1 MSRGLLLWR
10 PLRIWW
16 LALRLALGLWWDG
29 QGWTYPGGCTPER
42 RAQRSRRRARWLTQR
57 FLELGSAFIKLGQLL
72 SARPDV
78 LPTELVEEL
87 AQLQDRVPA
96 FGFDVVQA
104 LLEQEL
110 GERCA
115 EIIDL
120 EPTPLG
126 SASLA
131 QVHRASLRS
140 GRQVVLKVQRPGLE
154 RLFRL
159 DLEVLQQVAAVVQR
173 HPRWGRGRDW
183 LGIAKECRRVLLR
196 ELDFRLEAE
205 HAARFRQQFLDD
217 PGIRI
222 PAVVWELSARRVL
235 CLDYVPGIK
244 ITDRPALL
252 AAGIDPAAVAEKGAA
267 SYLQQ
272 LVRFGFFH
280 ADPHPG
286 NLAVAP
292 DGALIYYDFG
302 MMGQLS
308 ARLRSRLGRMVRAAA
323 SRDAVMLVEELQAAG
338 VLAVGADPGPVR
350 RLVRVMLNEALT
362 PPFSP
367 SVINKLSGDLYALVY
382 GQPFRL
388 PPELIFVMRALST
401 FEGVGRSLDP
411 GFSLVAIAR
420 PYLLPLMT
428 SSGGP
433 GMGQG
438 PGGAAFGGS
447 ARGGSDLFSE
457 LSRQAV
463 EVGSRAL
470 GIPRRLDDS
479 LARIE
484 QGDLQ
489 VQIRAGETDR
499 LLRRLALA
507 QQSAGQSMLLAGL
520 AVSAALLAGG
530 SRPALV
536 TVPALLALPVGFSW
550 LKLQARLR
558 RDGRLDQLPG
568 VMTPSSGVSAGT
580 VASAR
585 PAEGPE
591 TAEGMR
597 S

>member
-1 MSRGLLLWR
+1 VIARPITVLR

-16 LALRLALGLWWDG
+16 VAGALVVGLWWDG
-29 QGWTYPGGCTPER
+29 QSWTYLGGMSPGRQAR
-42 RAQRSRRRARWLTQR
+42 RRIRRARWITRQ
-57 FLELGSAFIKLGQLL
+57 FLILGSAFIKLGQLL

-78 LPTELVEEL
+78 LPAELVEEL
-87 AQLQDRVPA
+87 AHLQDQVPA
-96 FGFDVVQA
+96 FGFDVVQG

-110 GERCA
+110 GDRCS
-115 EIIDL
+115 EIVDL
-120 EPTPLG
+120 EETPLG
-126 SASLA
+126 AASLA

-154 RLFRL
+154 RVFRS
-159 DLEVLQQVAAVVQR
+159 DLEVLQQLAAVVQR

-183 LGIAKECRRVLLR
+183 VGIAQECRRVLLR

-217 PGIRI
+217 PGIRVPGVI
-222 PAVVWELSARRVL
+222 WELSSRRVL
-235 CLDYVPGIK
+235 CLDYLPGIK
-244 ITDRPALL
+244 ITDRPALIE
-252 AAGIDPAAVAEKGAA
+252 AGIDPALVAEKGAA

-286 NLAVAP
+286 NLAVAA

-308 ARLRSRLGRMVRAAA
+308 SRLRGRLGAMVRAAA
-323 SRDAVMLVEELQAAG
+323 SRDASGLVEELQAAG
-338 VLAVGADPGPVR
+338 VIAAGIDLGPVR

-362 PPFSP
+362 PPFS
-367 SVINKLSGDLYALVY
+367 SNVLEKLSGDLYDLVY

-401 FEGVGRSLDP
+401 FEGVGRTLDP

-428 SSGGP
+428 SSGG
-433 GMGQG
+433 
-438 PGGAAFGGS
+438 GAN
-447 ARGGSDLFSE
+447 DLLNE
-457 LSRQAV
+457 LSRQAA

-470 GIPRRLDDS
+470 GIPKRLDES

-499 LLRRLALA
+499 LLRRMAIS
-507 QQSAGQSMLLAGL
+507 QQSAGQSVLLGAL
-520 AVSAALLAGG
+520 SIAAALLAAS

-536 TVPALLALPVGFSW
+536 AIPLVATLPVGLSW
-550 LKLQARLR
+550 LKLQAKLK
-558 RDGRLDQLPG
+558 RDSRIDHIAA
-568 VMTPSSGVSAGT
+568 TKS
-580 VASAR
+580 
-585 PAEGPE
+585 
-591 TAEGMR
+591 
-597 S
+597 

>member
-1 MSRGLLLWR
+1 MMVAPRAPGNLLSRLWR
-10 PLRIWW
+10 PLRIWRLVVQL
-16 LALRLALGLWWDG
+16 LAGLWWDG
-29 QGWTYPGGCTPER
+29 RAWTYPGGRTPER
-42 RAQRSRRRARWLTQR
+42 QAARVRRRARWLTAQ

-78 LPTELVEEL
+78 LPADVVEEL
-87 AQLQDRVPA
+87 AHLQDRVPA
-96 FGFDVVQA
+96 FPFPVVET

-110 GERCA
+110 GERRA

-120 EPTPLG
+120 EVDPLG

-140 GRQVVLKVQRPGLE
+140 GRQVVFKVQRPGLE

-173 HPRWGRGRDW
+173 HPRWGAGRDW
-183 LGIAKECRRVLLR
+183 VGIAKECRRVLLR

-222 PAVVWELSARRVL
+222 PAVVWELSSRRVL
-235 CLDYVPGIK
+235 CLDFVPGIK
-244 ITDRPALL
+244 INDRQALVR
-252 AAGIDPAAVAEKGAA
+252 AGIDPSAVAEKGAA

-292 DGALIYYDFG
+292 DGSLIYYDFG
-302 MMGQLS
+302 MMGQIS
-308 ARLRSRLGRMVRAAA
+308 ERLRSRLGRMVRAAA
-323 SRDAVMLVEELQAAG
+323 SRDANALVEELQQAG
-338 VLAVGADPGPVR
+338 VIAPGIDAGPVR
-350 RLVRVMLNEALT
+350 RLVRVMLTEALT
-362 PPFSP
+362 PPFSAN
-367 SVINKLSGDLYALVY
+367 VIEKLSGDLYELVY
-382 GQPFRL
+382 DQPFRL

-411 GFSLVAIAR
+411 GFSLMAIAR

-428 SSGGP
+428 ASGNGP
-433 GMGQG
+433 NE
-438 PGGAAFGGS
+438 
-447 ARGGSDLFSE
+447 LFSE
-457 LSRQAV
+457 ITRQAAD
-463 EVGSRAL
+463 VGSRAL
-470 GIPRRLDDS
+470 GIPRRLDES
-479 LARIE
+479 LSRIE

-507 QQSAGQSMLLAGL
+507 QQSTGQSFLLGAL
-520 AVSAALLAGG
+520 AVAAALLAASG
-530 SRPALV
+530 RPAL
-536 TVPALLALPVGFSW
+536 TAVPLVVGLPVGLSW
-550 LKLQARLR
+550 LKLQARLK

-568 VMTPSSGVSAGT
+568 VAAQAGKQ
-580 VASAR
+580 
-585 PAEGPE
+585 
-591 TAEGMR
+591 
-597 S
+597 

>member
-1 MSRGLLLWR
+1 MILLR

-16 LALRLALGLWWDG
+16 LALALLLGLWWDG
-29 QGWTYPGGCTPER
+29 QAWSYVGGVTPER
-42 RAQRSRRRARWLTQR
+42 QRSRQRRRARWLTQA
-57 FLELGSAFIKLGQLL
+57 FLGLGSAFIKLGQLL

-78 LPTELVEEL
+78 LPAELVEEL
-87 AQLQDRVPA
+87 ATLQDRVPA
-96 FGFDVVQA
+96 FPFAVVQD

-120 EPTPLG
+120 ESEPLG

-140 GRQVVLKVQRPGLE
+140 GRQVVFKVQRPGLE
-154 RLFRL
+154 RTFRL
-159 DLEVLQQVAAVVQR
+159 DLEVMQQVAAAVQR
-173 HPRWGRGRDW
+173 HPLWGRGRDW
-183 LGIAKECRRVLLR
+183 IGIAQECRRVLLR

-222 PAVVWELSARRVL
+222 PAVVWELSTRRVL

-244 ITDRPALL
+244 ITDRQALIE
-252 AAGIDPAAVAEKGAA
+252 AGIVPAAVAEKGAA

-286 NLAVAP
+286 NLAVAA

-308 ARLRSRLGRMVRAAA
+308 SRLRSRLGSMVRAAA
-323 SRDAVMLVEELQAAG
+323 GRDAAGLVKELQQAG
-338 VLAVGADPGPVR
+338 VIAPGVDPGPVR
-350 RLVRVMLNEALT
+350 RLVRLMLNEALT
-362 PPFSP
+362 PPFSTD
-367 SVINKLSGDLYALVY
+367 VLGKLSGDLYDLVY

-411 GFSLVAIAR
+411 GFSLMAIAK

-428 SSGGP
+428 ASGNGP
-433 GMGQG
+433 
-438 PGGAAFGGS
+438 S
-447 ARGGSDLFSE
+447 ELFNE
-457 LSRQAV
+457 LSRQAA

-470 GIPRRLDDS
+470 GIPRRLEES
-479 LARIE
+479 LSRVE

-489 VQIRAGETDR
+489 VLIRAGETDR

-507 QQSAGQSMLLAGL
+507 QQSSGQSFLLGAL
-520 AVSAALLAGG
+520 AVAAALLAAS
-530 SRPALV
+530 SRPAL
-536 TVPALLALPVGFSW
+536 TAVPLVLGLPVGLSW
-550 LKLQARLR
+550 LKLQARLK
-558 RDGRLDQLPG
+558 RDGRLEQLPAAA
-568 VMTPSSGVSAGT
+568 TAVSATAAGD
-580 VASAR
+580 SA
-585 PAEGPE
+585 AG
-591 TAEGMR
+591 
-597 S
+597 

>member
-1 MSRGLLLWR
+1 MILLR

-16 LALRLALGLWWDG
+16 LALALLLGLWWDG
-29 QGWTYPGGCTPER
+29 QAWSYVGGVTPER
-42 RAQRSRRRARWLTQR
+42 QRSRQRRRARWLTQE
-57 FLELGSAFIKLGQLL
+57 FLGLGSAFIKLGQLL
-72 SARPDV
+72 SASPDV
-78 LPTELVEEL
+78 LPADLVEQL
-87 AQLQDRVPA
+87 ATLQDRVPA
-96 FGFDVVQA
+96 FPFAVVQD

-120 EPTPLG
+120 ESEPLG

-154 RLFRL
+154 RTFRL
-159 DLEVLQQVAAVVQR
+159 DLEVMQQVAAAVQR

-183 LGIAKECRRVLLR
+183 IGIAQECRRVLLR

-222 PAVVWELSARRVL
+222 PAVVWELSTRRVL

-244 ITDRPALL
+244 ITDRQALL
-252 AAGIDPAAVAEKGAA
+252 EAGIVPAAIAEKGAA

-286 NLAVAP
+286 NLAVAA

-308 ARLRSRLGRMVRAAA
+308 SRLRGRLGSMVRAAA
-323 SRDAVMLVEELQAAG
+323 GRDAAGLVKELQQAG
-338 VLAVGADPGPVR
+338 VIAPGVDPGPVR
-350 RLVRVMLNEALT
+350 RLVRVMLEEALT
-362 PPFSP
+362 PPFSAN
-367 SVINKLSGDLYALVY
+367 VLDRLSGDLYDLVY

-401 FEGVGRSLDP
+401 FEGVGRSLDS

-428 SSGGP
+428 SSGGS
-433 GMGQG
+433 GS
-438 PGGAAFGGS
+438 GAN
-447 ARGGSDLFSE
+447 DLFNE
-457 LSRQAV
+457 ISRQAA

-470 GIPRRLDDS
+470 GIPKRLDDS

-507 QQSAGQSMLLAGL
+507 QQAAGQSMLLAGL
-520 AVSAALLAGG
+520 AVAASLLAV
-530 SRPALV
+530 SARPVLV
-536 TVPALLALPVGFSW
+536 IIPLLASLPVGLSW
-550 LKLQARLR
+550 IKLQGRLK
-558 RDGRLDQLPG
+558 RDGRIDQLPG
-568 VMTPSSGVSAGT
+568 VG
-580 VASAR
+580 
-585 PAEGPE
+585 
-591 TAEGMR
+591 
-597 S
+597 

>member
-1 MSRGLLLWR
+1 VIQR

-16 LALRLALGLWWDG
+16 LALRLSAGLWWDG
-29 QGWTYPGGCTPER
+29 KRWTYPGGPTPER
-42 RAQRSRRRARWLTQR
+42 RSRRARRRARWLTR
-57 FLELGSAFIKLGQLL
+57 EFLALGSAFIKLGQLL

-78 LPTELVEEL
+78 LPPELVEEL
-87 AQLQDRVPA
+87 ASLQDQVPA
-96 FGFDVVQA
+96 FPFAVVQA
-104 LLEQEL
+104 LLEEEL

-120 EPTPLG
+120 EELPLG

-159 DLEVLQQVAAVVQR
+159 DLEVLQQLAAVVQR

-183 LGIAKECRRVLLR
+183 VGIAQECRRVLLR

-222 PAVVWELSARRVL
+222 PAVVWELSSRRVL

-244 ITDRPALL
+244 INDRDALL
-252 AAGIDPAAVAEKGAA
+252 AAGIVPAAVAEKGAA

-292 DGALIYYDFG
+292 DGTLIYYDFG

-308 ARLRSRLGRMVRAAA
+308 GRLRSRLGRMVRAAA
-323 SRDAVMLVEELQAAG
+323 ARDASTLVKELQASG
-338 VLAVGADPGPVR
+338 VIAPEADPGPVR
-350 RLVRVMLNEALT
+350 RLVRVMLNDALT
-362 PPFSP
+362 PPFSAN
-367 SVINKLSGDLYALVY
+367 VLQKLSGDLYDLVY
-382 GQPFRL
+382 GQPFRV

-428 SSGGP
+428 SSGN
-433 GMGQG
+433 
-438 PGGAAFGGS
+438 GGG
-447 ARGGSDLFSE
+447 DLLGE
-457 LSRQAV
+457 LSRQAA

-520 AVSAALLAGG
+520 AVAASLLAT
-530 SRPALV
+530 SRQPALV
-536 TVPALLALPVGFSW
+536 VIPAVASLPVGLGW
-550 LKLQARLR
+550 LKLQARLS

-568 VMTPSSGVSAGT
+568 IANSTTDPD
-580 VASAR
+580 
-585 PAEGPE
+585 
-591 TAEGMR
+591 
-597 S
+597 

>member
-1 MSRGLLLWR
+1 MV
-10 PLRIWW
+10 
-16 LALRLALGLWWDG
+16 
-29 QGWTYPGGCTPER
+29 GWPSLELPGGRTPER
-42 RAQRSRRRARWLTQR
+42 QAARQRRRARWLTAQ

-78 LPTELVEEL
+78 LPADVVEEL
-87 AQLQDRVPA
+87 AHLQDRVPA
-96 FGFDVVQA
+96 FPFPVVES
-104 LLEQEL
+104 LLEEEL
-110 GERCA
+110 GERRA

-120 EPTPLG
+120 AVEPLG

-140 GRQVVLKVQRPGLE
+140 GRQVVFKVQRPGLE

-173 HPRWGRGRDW
+173 HPRWGAGRDW
-183 LGIAKECRRVLLR
+183 VGIAKECRRVLLR

-222 PAVVWELSARRVL
+222 PAVIWELSSRRVL
-235 CLDYVPGIK
+235 CLDYLPGIK
-244 ITDRPALL
+244 INDREALVR
-252 AAGIDPAAVAEKGAA
+252 AGIDPAAVAEKGAA

-286 NLAVAP
+286 NLAVAG
-292 DGALIYYDFG
+292 DGSLIYYDFG
-302 MMGQLS
+302 MMGQIS
-308 ARLRSRLGRMVRAAA
+308 ERLRSRIGRMVRAAA
-323 SRDAVMLVEELQAAG
+323 ARDASGLVDELQQAG
-338 VLAVGADPGPVR
+338 VIAQGIDPGPVR
-350 RLVRVMLNEALT
+350 RLVRVMLTEALT
-362 PPFSP
+362 PPFSAN
-367 SVINKLSGDLYALVY
+367 VLDKLSGDLYELVY

-411 GFSLVAIAR
+411 GFSLVTIAR

-428 SSGGP
+428 ASGNGP
-433 GMGQG
+433 NE
-438 PGGAAFGGS
+438 
-447 ARGGSDLFSE
+447 LFNE
-457 LSRQAV
+457 ISRQAA

-470 GIPRRLDDS
+470 GIPRRLEES
-479 LARIE
+479 LSRIE

-489 VQIRAGETDR
+489 VLIRAGETDR

-507 QQSAGQSMLLAGL
+507 QQSSGQSFLLGGL
-520 AVSAALLAGG
+520 AVAAALLAAS
-530 SRPALV
+530 SRPFLV
-536 TVPALLALPVGFSW
+536 AVPLVLGLPVGLSW
-550 LKLQARLR
+550 LKLQSRLK

-568 VMTPSSGVSAGT
+568 VAA
-580 VASAR
+580 ASR
-585 PAEGPE
+585 RE
-591 TAEGMR
+591 
-597 S
+597 

>member
-1 MSRGLLLWR
+1 MILLR

-16 LALRLALGLWWDG
+16 LALALLLGLWWDG
-29 QGWTYPGGCTPER
+29 QAWSYVGGVTPER
-42 RAQRSRRRARWLTQR
+42 QRSRQRRRARWLTQA
-57 FLELGSAFIKLGQLL
+57 FLGLGSAFIKLGQLL

-78 LPTELVEEL
+78 LPAELVEEL
-87 AQLQDRVPA
+87 ATLQDRVPA
-96 FGFDVVQA
+96 FPFAVVQD

-120 EPTPLG
+120 ESEPLG

-140 GRQVVLKVQRPGLE
+140 GRQVVFKVQRPGLE
-154 RLFRL
+154 RTFRL
-159 DLEVLQQVAAVVQR
+159 DLEVMQQVAAAVQR

-183 LGIAKECRRVLLR
+183 IGIAQECRRVLLR

-222 PAVVWELSARRVL
+222 PAVVWELSTRRVL

-244 ITDRPALL
+244 ITDRQALIE
-252 AAGIDPAAVAEKGAA
+252 AGIVPAAVAEKGAA

-286 NLAVAP
+286 NLAVAA

-308 ARLRSRLGRMVRAAA
+308 SRLRGRLGSMVRAAA
-323 SRDAVMLVEELQAAG
+323 GRDAAGLVKELQQAG
-338 VLAVGADPGPVR
+338 VIAPGVDPGPVR
-350 RLVRVMLNEALT
+350 RLVRVMLEEALT
-362 PPFSP
+362 PPFSAN
-367 SVINKLSGDLYALVY
+367 VLERLSGDLYDLVY

-401 FEGVGRSLDP
+401 FEGVGRSLDS

-428 SSGGP
+428 SSGGS
-433 GMGQG
+433 GSGV
-438 PGGAAFGGS
+438 GGS
-447 ARGGSDLFSE
+447 ANDLFNE
-457 LSRQAV
+457 ISRQAA

-470 GIPRRLDDS
+470 GIPKRLDDS

-507 QQSAGQSMLLAGL
+507 QQAAGQSMLLAGL
-520 AVSAALLAGG
+520 AVAEALLAV
-530 SRPALV
+530 SARPALV
-536 TVPALLALPVGFSW
+536 IIPLLASLPVGLSW
-550 LKLQARLR
+550 VKLQGRLK
-558 RDGRLDQLPG
+558 RDGRIDQLPG
-568 VMTPSSGVSAGT
+568 VG
-580 VASAR
+580 
-585 PAEGPE
+585 
-591 TAEGMR
+591 
-597 S
+597 

>member
-1 MSRGLLLWR
+1 VIARPLFWR

-16 LALRLALGLWWDG
+16 LALRLTLGLWWDG
-29 QGWTYPGGCTPER
+29 QSWTYPGGPTPER
-42 RAQRSRRRARWLTQR
+42 RSRRARRRSRWLTAE
-57 FLELGSAFIKLGQLL
+57 FLALGSAFIKLGQLL

-78 LPTELVEEL
+78 LPAELVEEL
-87 AQLQDRVPA
+87 ALLQDSVPA
-96 FGFDVVQA
+96 FPFAVVQE
-104 LLEQEL
+104 LLEAEL

-120 EPTPLG
+120 EPSPLG

-154 RLFRL
+154 HLFRL
-159 DLEVLQQVAAVVQR
+159 DLEVLQQVAALVQR
-173 HPRWGRGRDW
+173 HPRWGQGRDW
-183 LGIAKECRRVLLR
+183 IGIAKECRRVLLR

-222 PAVVWELSARRVL
+222 PAVIWELSARRVL

-244 ITDRPALL
+244 VTDRQSLL
-252 AAGIDPAAVAEKGAA
+252 ESGIDPAAVAEKGAA

-302 MMGQLS
+302 MMGQIS
-308 ARLRSRLGRMVRAAA
+308 GRLRSRLGRMVRAAA
-323 SRDAVMLVEELQAAG
+323 GRDAGGLVQELQAAG
-338 VLAVGADPGPVR
+338 VIAAGVDPGPVR
-350 RLVRVMLNEALT
+350 RLVRVMLTEALT
-362 PPFSP
+362 PPFSAN
-367 SVINKLSGDLYALVY
+367 VISKLSGDLNALVY
-382 GQPFRL
+382 GQPFRV
-388 PPELIFVMRALST
+388 PSELIFVMRALST

-411 GFSLVAIAR
+411 GFSLVSIAR

-433 GMGQG
+433 GGVG
-438 PGGAAFGGS
+438 GGA
-447 ARGGSDLFSE
+447 GGSDLFGE
-457 LSRQAV
+457 LSRQAA

-470 GIPRRLDDS
+470 GIPRRLDES
-479 LARIE
+479 LLRIE

-520 AVSAALLAGG
+520 AVAAALLA
-530 SRPALV
+530 SSERPALV
-536 TVPALLALPVGFSW
+536 AVPLVLGAPVGLSW
-550 LKLQARLR
+550 LKLQGRLK

-568 VMTPSSGVSAGT
+568 VGG
-580 VASAR
+580 
-585 PAEGPE
+585 
-591 TAEGMR
+591 
-597 S
+597 

>member
-1 MSRGLLLWR
+1 MVGSLAVLR

-16 LALRLALGLWWDG
+16 VAAALVGGLWWDG
-29 QGWTYPGGCTPER
+29 QAWTYPGGVSAER
-42 RAQRSRRRARWLTQR
+42 QARRRSRRARWITRQ
-57 FLELGSAFIKLGQLL
+57 FLALGSAFIKLGQLL

-78 LPTELVEEL
+78 LPAELVEEL
-87 AQLQDRVPA
+87 ARLQDQVPA
-96 FGFDVVQA
+96 FGFDVVQG

-115 EIIDL
+115 EIVDL
-120 EPTPLG
+120 EEAPLG
-126 SASLA
+126 AASLA

-154 RLFRL
+154 RVFRS
-159 DLEVLQQVAAVVQR
+159 DLEVLQQLAAVVQR

-183 LGIAKECRRVLLR
+183 VGIAQECRRVLLR

-217 PGIRI
+217 PGIRVPGVI
-222 PAVVWELSARRVL
+222 WELSSRRVL
-235 CLDYVPGIK
+235 CLDYLPGIK
-244 ITDRPALL
+244 ITDRPALIK
-252 AAGIDPAAVAEKGAA
+252 AGINPALVAEKGAA

-286 NLAVAP
+286 NLAVAA

-308 ARLRSRLGRMVRAAA
+308 SRLRGRLGAMVRAAA
-323 SRDAVMLVEELQAAG
+323 SRDASGLVEELQAAG
-338 VLAVGADPGPVR
+338 VIAPGVELGPVR

-362 PPFSP
+362 PPFS
-367 SVINKLSGDLYALVY
+367 SNVLEKLSGDLYDLVY

-401 FEGVGRSLDP
+401 FEGVGRTLDP

-428 SSGGP
+428 SSGG
-433 GMGQG
+433 
-438 PGGAAFGGS
+438 AN
-447 ARGGSDLFSE
+447 DLLNE
-457 LSRQAV
+457 LSRQAA

-470 GIPRRLDDS
+470 GIPKRLDES

-499 LLRRLALA
+499 LLRRMAIS
-507 QQSAGQSMLLAGL
+507 QQSAGQSVLLGAL
-520 AVSAALLAGG
+520 AIAAALLAA
-530 SRPALV
+530 STRPALV
-536 TVPALLALPVGFSW
+536 AIPLVATLPVGLSW
-550 LKLQARLR
+550 LKLQAKLK
-558 RDGRLDQLPG
+558 RDGRIDQIAATKP
-568 VMTPSSGVSAGT
+568 
-580 VASAR
+580 
-585 PAEGPE
+585 
-591 TAEGMR
+591 
-597 S
+597 

>member
-1 MSRGLLLWR
+1 
-10 PLRIWW
+10 
-16 LALRLALGLWWDG
+16 
-29 QGWTYPGGCTPER
+29 
-42 RAQRSRRRARWLTQR
+42 
-57 FLELGSAFIKLGQLL
+57 
-72 SARPDV
+72 
-78 LPTELVEEL
+78 
-87 AQLQDRVPA
+87 VPA
-96 FGFDVVQA
+96 FSFDVVQA
-104 LLEQEL
+104 LLEEEL

-120 EPTPLG
+120 DTTPLG

-159 DLEVLQQVAAVVQR
+159 DLEVLQQVAAAVQR

-183 LGIAKECRRVLLR
+183 VAIAKECRRVLLR

-244 ITDRPALL
+244 ITDRPALQ

-286 NLAVAP
+286 NLAVAS

-308 ARLRSRLGRMVRAAA
+308 SRLRQRLGRMVQAAA
-323 SRDAVMLVEELQAAG
+323 GRDAAGLVTELQAAG
-338 VLAVGADPGPVR
+338 VIAAEVDPGPVR

-362 PPFSP
+362 PPFSAN
-367 SVINKLSGDLYALVY
+367 VIQKLSGDLYDLVY

-411 GFSLVAIAR
+411 GFSLISIAR

-428 SSGGP
+428 ASGG
-433 GMGQG
+433 G
-438 PGGAAFGGS
+438 PSGGFGSGT
-447 ARGGSDLFSE
+447 GDLLNTFT
-457 LSRQAV
+457 RQAA
-463 EVGSRAL
+463 EVSTRAL
-470 GIPRRLDDS
+470 GIPRRLDES

-520 AVSAALLAGG
+520 AVASALLAAS

-536 TVPALLALPVGFSW
+536 AVPLVLGLPVGLSW

-558 RDGRLDQLPG
+558 RDGRIDQLPG
-568 VMTPSSGVSAGT
+568 VG
-580 VASAR
+580 
-585 PAEGPE
+585 
-591 TAEGMR
+591 
-597 S
+597 

>member
-1 MSRGLLLWR
+1 MTLTAGSRRHAPGWR
-10 PLRIWW
+10 GRIGRSLRIWS
-16 LALRLALGLWWDG
+16 LALQLLFGLWWDG
-29 QGWTYPGGCTPER
+29 RRWTYPGGLTPER
-42 RAQRSRRRARWLTQR
+42 QALRQRRRARWLTAR

-78 LPTELVEEL
+78 LPADVVEEL
-87 AQLQDRVPA
+87 ARLQDRVPA
-96 FGFDVVQA
+96 FSFSVVESILA
-104 LLEQEL
+104 EEL

-120 EPTPLG
+120 AEEPLG

-140 GRQVVLKVQRPGLE
+140 GRQVVMKVQRPGLE
-154 RLFRL
+154 HDFRL
-159 DLEVLQQVAAVVQR
+159 DLEVLQQVAALVQR
-173 HPRWGRGRDW
+173 HPRWGEGRDW
-183 LGIAKECRRVLLR
+183 VGIAKECRRVLLR

-222 PAVVWELSARRVL
+222 PSVVWELSTRRVL

-244 ITDRPALL
+244 INDRPALL
-252 AAGIDPAAVAEKGAA
+252 AAGVDPAAVAEKGAA

-302 MMGQLS
+302 MMGQIS
-308 ARLRSRLGRMVRAAA
+308 ERLRSRLGQMVRAAA
-323 SRDAVMLVEELQAAG
+323 GRDAAGLVAELQQAG
-338 VLAVGADPGPVR
+338 VIAPGIDPGPVR
-350 RLVRVMLNEALT
+350 RLVRLMLNEALT
-362 PPFSP
+362 PPFSAN
-367 SVINKLSGDLYALVY
+367 VLERLSGDLYDLVY

-388 PPELIFVMRALST
+388 PAELIFVMRALST

-411 GFSLVAIAR
+411 GFSLVSIAR

-428 SSGGP
+428 S
-433 GMGQG
+433 
-438 PGGAAFGGS
+438 GGS
-447 ARGGSDLFSE
+447 RANEFIGE
-457 LSRQAV
+457 LTRQAAD
-463 EVGSRAL
+463 VGSRAL
-470 GIPRRLDDS
+470 GIPRRLDEN

-507 QQSAGQSMLLAGL
+507 QQSAGQSFLLGAL
-520 AVSAALLAGG
+520 AVAAALLA
-530 SRPALV
+530 
-536 TVPALLALPVGFSW
+536 
-550 LKLQARLR
+550 
-558 RDGRLDQLPG
+558 
-568 VMTPSSGVSAGT
+568 
-580 VASAR
+580 ASAR
-585 PAEGPE
+585 PAL
-591 TAEGMR
+591 TAVPLVLGLPVGLGWLKVQGRLKREARLEQLPGQMA
-597 S
+597 SGG

>member
-1 MSRGLLLWR
+1 MILLR

-16 LALRLALGLWWDG
+16 LALALLLGLWWDG
-29 QGWTYPGGCTPER
+29 QAWSYVGGVTPER
-42 RAQRSRRRARWLTQR
+42 QRSRQRRRARWLTQA
-57 FLELGSAFIKLGQLL
+57 FLGLGSAFIKLGQLL

-78 LPTELVEEL
+78 LPAELVEEL
-87 AQLQDRVPA
+87 ATLQDRVPA
-96 FGFDVVQA
+96 FPFAVVQD

-120 EPTPLG
+120 ESEPLG

-140 GRQVVLKVQRPGLE
+140 GRQVVFKVQRPGLE
-154 RLFRL
+154 RTFRL
-159 DLEVLQQVAAVVQR
+159 DLEVMQQVAAAVQR

-183 LGIAKECRRVLLR
+183 IGIAQECRRVLLR

-222 PAVVWELSARRVL
+222 PAVVWELSTRRVL

-244 ITDRPALL
+244 ITDRQALIE
-252 AAGIDPAAVAEKGAA
+252 AGIVPAAVAEKGAA

-286 NLAVAP
+286 NLAVAA

-308 ARLRSRLGRMVRAAA
+308 SRLRSRLGSMVRAAA
-323 SRDAVMLVEELQAAG
+323 GRDAAGLVKELQQAG
-338 VLAVGADPGPVR
+338 VIAPGVDPGPVR
-350 RLVRVMLNEALT
+350 RLVRLMLNEALT
-362 PPFSP
+362 PPFSTD
-367 SVINKLSGDLYALVY
+367 VLGKLSGDLYDLVY

-411 GFSLVAIAR
+411 GFSLMAIAK

-428 SSGGP
+428 ASGNGP
-433 GMGQG
+433 
-438 PGGAAFGGS
+438 S
-447 ARGGSDLFSE
+447 ELFNE
-457 LSRQAV
+457 LSRQAA

-470 GIPRRLDDS
+470 GIPRRLEES
-479 LARIE
+479 LSRVE

-489 VQIRAGETDR
+489 VLIRAGETDR

-507 QQSAGQSMLLAGL
+507 QQSSGQSFLLGAL
-520 AVSAALLAGG
+520 AVAAALLAAS
-530 SRPALV
+530 SRPAL
-536 TVPALLALPVGFSW
+536 TAVPLVLGLPVGLSW
-550 LKLQARLR
+550 LKLQARLK
-558 RDGRLDQLPG
+558 RDGRLEQLPAAA
-568 VMTPSSGVSAGT
+568 TAVSATAAGD
-580 VASAR
+580 SA
-585 PAEGPE
+585 AG
-591 TAEGMR
+591 
-597 S
+597 

>member
-1 MSRGLLLWR
+1 MILLR

-16 LALRLALGLWWDG
+16 LALALLLGLWWDG
-29 QGWTYPGGCTPER
+29 QAWTYVGGVTPER
-42 RAQRSRRRARWLTQR
+42 QRSRQRRRARWLTQA
-57 FLELGSAFIKLGQLL
+57 FLGLGSAFIKLGQLL
-72 SARPDV
+72 SARPDE
-78 LPTELVEEL
+78 LPAELVEEL
-87 AQLQDRVPA
+87 ATLQDRVPA
-96 FGFDVVQA
+96 FPFAVVQD

-120 EPTPLG
+120 ESEPLG

-140 GRQVVLKVQRPGLE
+140 GRQVVFKVQRPGLE
-154 RLFRL
+154 RTFRL
-159 DLEVLQQVAAVVQR
+159 DLEVMQQVAAAVQR

-183 LGIAKECRRVLLR
+183 IGIAQECRRVLLR

-222 PAVVWELSARRVL
+222 PAVVWELSSRRVL

-244 ITDRPALL
+244 ITDRQALL
-252 AAGIDPAAVAEKGAA
+252 EAGIVPAAVAEKGAA

-286 NLAVAP
+286 NLAVAA

-308 ARLRSRLGRMVRAAA
+308 SRLRGRLGSMVRAAA
-323 SRDAVMLVEELQAAG
+323 GRDAAGLVKELQQAG
-338 VLAVGADPGPVR
+338 VIAPGVDPGPVR
-350 RLVRVMLNEALT
+350 RLVRVMLEEALT
-362 PPFSP
+362 PPFSAN
-367 SVINKLSGDLYALVY
+367 VLERLSGDLYDLVY

-401 FEGVGRSLDP
+401 FEGVGRSLDS

-428 SSGGP
+428 SSGGS
-433 GMGQG
+433 GSGV
-438 PGGAAFGGS
+438 GGS
-447 ARGGSDLFSE
+447 ANDLFNE
-457 LSRQAV
+457 ISRQAA

-470 GIPRRLDDS
+470 GIPKRLDDS

-507 QQSAGQSMLLAGL
+507 QQAAGQSMLLAGL
-520 AVSAALLAGG
+520 AVAAALLAV
-530 SRPALV
+530 SARPTLV
-536 TVPALLALPVGFSW
+536 VIPLLASLPVGLSW
-550 LKLQARLR
+550 VKLQGRLK
-558 RDGRLDQLPG
+558 RDGRIDQLPG
-568 VMTPSSGVSAGT
+568 VG
-580 VASAR
+580 
-585 PAEGPE
+585 
-591 TAEGMR
+591 
-597 S
+597 